1 MVYVDVLIQTI
12 ALLLCLTTPGY
23 FLLSRFIGDTT
34 WISLPPAM
42 RFAWSWTVSSILIA
56 LVSSLFF
63 LLPKIYVQGIAWAT
77 LVFSL
82 TIGIIG
88 LRRIFAGNFDKLE
101 IYGIGIFFL
110 ILAVCI
116 ASYPLSPYPSQ
127 LSVGYGDPPSYYRV
141 ATNILNKHHPVL
153 DFRIGDFPGENYLPP
168 VLFPLLVLV
177 TSFFLNFFQDSSY
190 VLGLF
195 CTISGALSVYFGFSL
210 LRFPGTNQARTL
222 ALWTVLII
230 FSLYLNQNII
240 HIGLGALTLPTALYI
255 LVLSHIMLF
264 PENITRSRQI
274 AMGVLTGL
282 AIIIS
287 RPEGF
292 LFFVVLIVSSVL
304 FLVVDSMRL
313 VWKKGMI
320 LFTTYFLILALIT
333 GLGISI
339 GKKVSP
345 YHTLTLSYVKYSEK
359 DKTFKFA
366 YEAVSFV
373 NHALI
378 KESLGEKW
386 DDEYNPDIVEEIV
399 AHPFQFLNYATKEIS
414 ASLENEGLMSL
425 FTVCDN
431 ETDKLKTGAIVRFP
445 TYSLCA
451 IEVSALEGET
461 TIILLAFCAL
471 ACMARPK
478 LRVYILFAAFIL
490 FFYALFCTNFAF
502 TKRQSTIVFLPL
514 PFVFSWI
521 ISRYFLST
529 RIKSSTTFSSQL
541 EPSLSPIDNSSR
553 TSRILSSTPFYFIVL
568 FFILI
573 ALGKPLFLDI
583 FIVYNTRTTSENI
596 AYTPAI
602 ETLKKMIKPGMTVA
616 STYPELLGYTL
627 NTSSVG
633 NSLLLPRIEKLIAK
647 YSPDLI
653 LIDDFRTAN
662 YTDFLEKKRSLPGYK
677 VAAYNPTAK
686 FLVLEKAN

>member
-12 ALLLCLTTPGY
+12 ALLLCLTAPGY
-23 FLLSRFIGDTT
+23 FLLSRFIGNTA
-34 WISLPPAM
+34 WASFPPAM

-56 LVSSLFF
+56 LVSSLSF

-101 IYGIGIFFL
+101 IYGIGVFFL
-110 ILAVCI
+110 ILAVGL
-116 ASYPLSPYPSQ
+116 SFYPLSPYPSL
-127 LSVGYGDPPSYYRV
+127 LSVGYGDSPSYYRV

-195 CTISGALSVYFGFSL
+195 CTLSGALSVYFGLSL

-222 ALWTVLII
+222 ILWTVLIV
-230 FSLYLNQNII
+230 FSLNLNQNII
-240 HIGLGALTLPTALYI
+240 HLGLGALTLPTALYI

-264 PENITRSRQI
+264 PENITRARQI
-274 AMGVLTGL
+274 TMGVLTGL

-292 LFFVVLIVSSVL
+292 LFFVVLIVSSAL
-304 FLVVDSMRL
+304 FLVIASMRL

-320 LFTTYFLILALIT
+320 FFTAYFLMLILII
-333 GLGISI
+333 GLGVSI
-339 GKKVSP
+339 GKKVPP
-345 YHTLTLSYVKYSEK
+345 YHSLTLSYVKYSEK

-378 KESLGEKW
+378 KQSLGEKW
-386 DDEYNPDIVEEIV
+386 DDEYNPHIVEEII
-399 AHPFQFLNYATKEIS
+399 AHPFQFLVYATKDIS
-414 ASLENEGLMSL
+414 ESLENEGLMSL

-445 TYSLCA
+445 TLSLCA
-451 IEVSALEGET
+451 IEISALENET
-461 TIILLAFCAL
+461 IMILFAFCAL
-471 ACMARPK
+471 ACISRPK
-478 LRVYILFAAFIL
+478 PKTCILFTAFIL
-490 FFYALFCTNFAF
+490 FFYAMFCTNFAF
-502 TKRQSTIVFLPL
+502 TKRQSAAIFLPL

-521 ISRYFLST
+521 VSRYFLASVNPA
-529 RIKSSTTFSSQL
+529 FSGLTEVRS
-541 EPSLSPIDNSSR
+541 SPIDNSRR
-553 TSRILSSTPFYFIVL
+553 TARILSSTPFCFAVL

-573 ALGKPLFLDI
+573 SLGRPLFLDV
-583 FIVYNTRTTSENI
+583 FIIYKARTTPENT
-596 AYTPAI
+596 AYIPAI

-627 NTSSVG
+627 NTASVG
-633 NSLLLPRIEKLIAK
+633 NSLLLPGIEKLIAK

-653 LIDDFRTAN
+653 LIDDFRTPN
-662 YTDFLEKKRSLPGYK
+662 YTDFLEKKISLPGYK
-677 VAAYNPTAK
+677 VAIVNPIAK
-686 FLVLEKAN
+686 FLVLEKTN